1 MCMISTV
8 TSMNK
13 ISVLGDNKQFF
24 QTAKPVD
31 VAKKTVAPKLTKNER
46 LGIQMTTALGVI
58 GSLMLL
64 AKTSKRPYSLK
75 LTRMVSTPFKE
86 TFLGK
91 EDYSFGKV
99 LTVGAGSCLGGLVGG
114 LIFDKNKN
122 NRQAKYRETLN
133 QYINISLPIST
144 VAGADWLVSKVTP
157 KLSPK
162 AGKACGILLPIIGL
176 ATGIIAG
183 NKIANKLNNMIFK
196 KKEKRPI
203 ELTDMSAHLDD
214 ICMTSQYI
222 AKDNIVTKLASRFI
236 PIALLVAGNEIGKKQ
251 EKQV

>member
-1 MCMISTV
+1 MLSTV
-8 TSMNK
+8 TSMNNT
-13 ISVLGDNKQFF
+13 SVLGDNKQFF
-24 QTAKPVD
+24 RPT
-31 VAKKTVAPKLTKNER
+31 KTVGVASTPVAQKLTKNER
-46 LGIQMTTALGVI
+46 LGIQMSTALGVI

-64 AKTSKRPYSLK
+64 AKVSKRPYSLK
-75 LTRMVSTPFKE
+75 LTRMVATPFKE

-91 EDYSFGKV
+91 ENYSFGKV

-144 VAGADWLVSKVTP
+144 VAGADLLVSKIAP

-162 AGKACGILLPIIGL
+162 AGKACEILGPIVGL
-176 ATGIIAG
+176 AGGIIAG
-183 NKIANKLNNMIFK
+183 NKIANKLNSIIFH

>member
-1 MCMISTV
+1 MISTV
-8 TSMNK
+8 TSINN
-13 ISVLGDNKQFF
+13 INIQGDNKPFF
-24 QTAKPVD
+24 
-31 VAKKTVAPKLTKNER
+31 KTVRHVTNTATNPVTQKKLTKNEK
-46 LGIQMTTALGVI
+46 LGIQMSTALGVLA
-58 GSLMLL
+58 SLMLL
-64 AKTSKRPYSLK
+64 AKTSKRPYSLSLK
-75 LTRMVSTPFKE
+75 RMVSTPFKE

-91 EDYSFGKV
+91 EDYTFGKV
-99 LTVGAGSCLGGLVGG
+99 LTVGAGSCLGGLAGG
-114 LIFDKNKN
+114 LVFDKNKN

-144 VAGADWLVSKVTP
+144 VAGADYVVKKVVP

-162 AGKACGILLPIIGL
+162 LRKPCEILGPILGL
-176 ATGIIAG
+176 AGGIIAG
-183 NKIANKLNNMIFK
+183 NKIANKLNTLIFH

-214 ICMTSQYI
+214 ICMTSQYV

-236 PIALLVAGNEIGKKQ
+236 PIALMVAGNEIGKKQ

>member
-1 MCMISTV
+1 MISTV
-8 TSMNK
+8 TSINN
-13 ISVLGDNKQFF
+13 INIQGDNKPFF
-24 QTAKPVD
+24 
-31 VAKKTVAPKLTKNER
+31 KTVRPVANTATNFVAQKKLTKNER
-46 LGIQMTTALGVI
+46 LGIQMSTALGVLA
-58 GSLMLL
+58 SLMLL
-64 AKTSKRPYSLK
+64 AKTSKRPYSLNIK
-75 LTRMVSTPFKE
+75 RMVSTPFKE

-91 EDYSFGKV
+91 EDYTFGKV

-144 VAGADWLVSKVTP
+144 VAGADYVVKKVVP
-157 KLSPK
+157 KLPSKLRKP
-162 AGKACGILLPIIGL
+162 CEILGPIIGL
-176 ATGIIAG
+176 AGGIVAG

-222 AKDNIVTKLASRFI
+222 AKDNIVTKLASRFV
-236 PIALLVAGNEIGKKQ
+236 PIALMVAGNEIGKKQ
-251 EKQV
+251 EKQD